1 MNIFIATFLLQ
12 DDLKS
17 TLTQN
22 TDFNKTKVLQ
32 NSLRG
37 KKVNSQLKTGTALFL
52 TKVLPKDW
60 NSSLMQ
66 WVKEALEDPE

>member
-52 TKVLPKDW
+52 TKVLPKDC

-66 WVKEALEDPE
+66 WVKEALEDLE